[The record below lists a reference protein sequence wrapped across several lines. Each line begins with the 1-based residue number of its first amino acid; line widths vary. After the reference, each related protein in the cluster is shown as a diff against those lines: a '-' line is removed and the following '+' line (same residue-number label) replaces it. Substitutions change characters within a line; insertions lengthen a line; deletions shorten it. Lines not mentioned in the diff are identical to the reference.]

1 MTRRGPVVVAAL
13 LLGGLL
19 AGCGGSGRSTS
30 QAAADRPVAEAITDA
45 GAVRASGV
53 LLAAVLLATGDV
65 TGAVAE
71 GIVSPEEVDA
81 AVAAVAAGDLDRWRV
96 AATSGSR

>member
-1 MTRRGPVVVAAL
+1 MGRGHVAVTAL

-19 AGCGGSGRSTS
+19 AGCSGSDEPAS
-30 QAAADRPVAEAITDA
+30 QAAADRPVAAAITDA
-45 GAVRASGV
+45 GAVRPSGV

>member
-1 MTRRGPVVVAAL
+1 MRGRL
-13 LLGGLL
+13 LVTGMLAVGLL
-19 AGCGGSGRSTS
+19 AGCTGDAERATP
-30 QAAADRPVAEAITDA
+30 AADRPVAESITDA
-45 GAVRASGV
+45 AALRPSGV

-65 TGAVAE
+65 GAAVAE

-96 AATSGSR
+96 AASSGSR